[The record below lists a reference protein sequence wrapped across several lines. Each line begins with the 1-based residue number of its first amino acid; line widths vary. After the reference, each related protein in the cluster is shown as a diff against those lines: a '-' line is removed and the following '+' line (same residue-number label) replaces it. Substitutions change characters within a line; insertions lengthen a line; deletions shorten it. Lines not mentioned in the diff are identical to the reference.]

1 MLLSHVR
8 FTNGIIVLRWL
19 MIQRCVA
26 YAPACENCLHLI
38 TDLCYLNTLIL
49 RLFEHFE
56 DWFHL
61 TENYFVP
68 LEVQMG

>member
-1 MLLSHVR
+1 
-8 FTNGIIVLRWL
+8 